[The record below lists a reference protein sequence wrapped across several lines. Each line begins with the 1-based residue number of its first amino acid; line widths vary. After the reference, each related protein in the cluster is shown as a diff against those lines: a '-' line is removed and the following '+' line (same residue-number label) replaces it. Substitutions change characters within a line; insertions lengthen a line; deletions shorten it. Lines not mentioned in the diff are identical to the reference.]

1 LKKFSL
7 LILCLLIFLPSVV
20 SAHTHLSVSNPIE
33 GQVIVDELKEITLT
47 FDGNIE
53 KLSSMKIVRNGSE
66 LTALQ
71 VQIEAEKMFGI
82 LPEPL
87 ENGSYLIQWNIAGE
101 DGHPITG
108 EINFTVQ
115 KEEKSEDQSTT
126 SPDQGQDSSGSND
139 EESVEVQ
146 ITADGSVRSEEIA
159 SQNPSNSTEDNSTS
173 NTTLIITA
181 IGFVIV
187 LGIGLLLLRKKQ

>member
-1 LKKFSL
+1 M
-7 LILCLLIFLPSVV
+7 V
-20 SAHTHLSVSNPIE
+20 SAHTHLSVSTPIE
-33 GQVIVDELKEITLT
+33 GQVVVEELKEITLT

-53 KLSSMKIVRNGSE
+53 KLSSMKIVKDGSE

-87 ENGSYLIQWNIAGE
+87 ENGAYVIQWNIAGE

-115 KEEKSEDQSTT
+115 KEEKSEDQITT
-126 SPDQGQDSSGSND
+126 SPDQGQDSSGRND
-139 EESVEVQ
+139 EDSIEVQ
-146 ITADGSVRSEEIA
+146 ITADGNAESEEIA
-159 SQNPSNSTEDNSTS
+159 RQNQINSTENSNS

-181 IGFVIV
+181 IGFVII
-187 LGIGLLLLRKKQ
+187 LGIGLLLLRKKQYP

>member
-126 SPDQGQDSSGSND
+126 LPEQGQDSSGSND

-159 SQNPSNSTEDNSTS
+159 SQNPSNNTEDNSTS

>member
-1 LKKFSL
+1 M
-7 LILCLLIFLPSVV
+7 CLLFLLPSVV
-20 SAHTHLSVSNPIE
+20 SAHTHLSVSTPIE
-33 GQVIVDELKEITLT
+33 GQVVVEELKEITLT

-53 KLSSMKIVRNGSE
+53 KLSSMKIVKGGSE

-87 ENGSYLIQWNIAGE
+87 DNGAYVIQWNIAGE

-126 SPDQGQDSSGSND
+126 SPDQVQDSSGSND

-146 ITADGSVRSEEIA
+146 ITADGNAGNEEIV
-159 SQNPSNSTEDNSTS
+159 SQNQINSTENSNS
-173 NTTLIITA
+173 NTILIKTA
-181 IGFVIV
+181 IGFVII
-187 LGIGLLLLRKKQ
+187 LGIGLLLLRKKQNP